1 MLTEN
6 HDAYLPD
13 RIDATDKLWHQLCAM
28 LPTSPH
34 EEYIYWAPLGDE
46 EILSHDAASIYLLAD
61 FFDNLY
67 GMGTTVTGYYDPD
80 DDRRNNEVNERT
92 GYYYCSNV

>member
-1 MLTEN
+1 MLTED

-28 LPTSPH
+28 LPTAPR
-34 EEYIYWAPLGDE
+34 EDYLYWATWDDT
-46 EILSHDAASIYLLAD
+46 EILSADGAAIERLAD
-61 FFDNLY
+61 LFDDLY
-67 GMGTTVTGYYDPD
+67 GESTTVTGYYDPD